1 MEHWAKLVNKILWV
15 TAKSIIMKQ
24 CVKNLIKV
32 LTCSVPKEK
41 EWLAKEVLDTLKFF
55 LMDTLKLKKM
65 NSIIYANILHF
76 QPQKAI
82 LKSIVLVFLLY
93 AQFS

>member
-1 MEHWAKLVNKILWV
+1 MNLFLPSFPFLYPLNTFFLGIEMEHWAKLVNKILWV

-55 LMDTLKLKKM
+55 LW
-65 NSIIYANILHF
+65 IL
-76 QPQKAI
+76 
-82 LKSIVLVFLLY
+82 
-93 AQFS
+93 

>member
-1 MEHWAKLVNKILWV
+1 MAGKRGSGHLKIFSL
-15 TAKSIIMKQ
+15 
-24 CVKNLIKV
+24 
-32 LTCSVPKEK
+32 
-41 EWLAKEVLDTLKFF
+41 
-55 LMDTLKLKKM
+55 DTLKLKKM